1 MKELLLKEINTY
13 FNQFVSNESDSE
25 NLFSTKAYLRGES
38 LFNILNY
45 LVETS
50 ESIKNLTILNF
61 EKIPEIYADVVSSI
75 NNPNCSC
82 RNRVYSYFS
91 SNFDACK
98 NLFLDLFENNIIS
111 ENDLETV
118 KEMVESYLPQLNTR
132 YEDYSGKVV
141 EINNSAEDYS
151 KFIKN
156 LKESN
161 NFYQGISIIEN
172 NDKLKLFF
180 Y

>member
-1 MKELLLKEINTY
+1 MKEILLKEVNTY
-13 FNQFVSNESDSE
+13 FNQIAPNESDSE
-25 NLFSTKAYLRGES
+25 NLANTKVYLRGES
-38 LFNILNY
+38 LFNVLNY

-50 ESIKNLTILNF
+50 ESIKNLVILNF
-61 EKIPEIYADVVSSI
+61 EKIPEIYADIVSSI

-98 NLFLDLFENNIIS
+98 NLFLEIFENNIIS
-111 ENDLETV
+111 ENDLETI
-118 KEMVESYLPQLNTR
+118 KEMVESYMPQLNNR

-141 EINNSAEDYS
+141 EIDNSAEDYS
-151 KFIKN
+151 QFIKN
-156 LKESN
+156 LKESG
-161 NFYQGISIIEN
+161 NFYQGISVIEN
-172 NDKLKLFF
+172 NNKLKLFF

>member
-1 MKELLLKEINTY
+1 MKEILLKEVNTY
-13 FNQFVSNESDSE
+13 FNQIAPNESDSE
-25 NLFSTKAYLRGES
+25 NLANTKVYLRGES
-38 LFNILNY
+38 LFNVLNY

-50 ESIKNLTILNF
+50 ESIKNLVILNF
-61 EKIPEIYADVVSSI
+61 EKMPEIYADIVSSI

-98 NLFLDLFENNIIS
+98 NLFLEIFENNIIS
-111 ENDLETV
+111 ENDLETI
-118 KEMVESYLPQLNTR
+118 KEMVESYMPQLNNR

-141 EINNSAEDYS
+141 EIDNSAEDYS
-151 KFIKN
+151 QFIKN
-156 LKESN
+156 LKESG
-161 NFYQGISIIEN
+161 NFYQGISVIEN
-172 NDKLKLFF
+172 NNKLKLFF

>member
-1 MKELLLKEINTY
+1 MKEILLKEINTY
-13 FNQFVSNESDSE
+13 FNQIASNESDSE
-25 NLFSTKAYLRGES
+25 NLTSIKIYLKGES

-50 ESIKNLTILNF
+50 ESIKNLVISNF
-61 EKIPEIYADVVSSI
+61 EKMPEVYADIVSSI

-91 SNFDACK
+91 SNFDSCK
-98 NLFLDLFENNIIS
+98 NLFLEIFENNIIS

-118 KEMVESYLPQLNTR
+118 KEMVESYMPQLNSR

-151 KFIKN
+151 QFIKN
-156 LKESN
+156 LKESG

-172 NDKLKLFF
+172 NNKLKLFF

>member
-1 MKELLLKEINTY
+1 MKEILLKEVNTY
-13 FNQFVSNESDSE
+13 FNQIAPNESDSE
-25 NLFSTKAYLRGES
+25 NLANTKVYLRGES
-38 LFNILNY
+38 LFNVLNY

-50 ESIKNLTILNF
+50 ESIKNLVILNF
-61 EKIPEIYADVVSSI
+61 EKIPEIYADIVSSI

-98 NLFLDLFENNIIS
+98 NLFLEIFENNIIS
-111 ENDLETV
+111 ENELETI
-118 KEMVESYLPQLNTR
+118 KEMVESYMPQLNNR

-141 EINNSAEDYS
+141 EIDNNVEEYS
-151 KFIKN
+151 SFIKN
-156 LKESN
+156 LKESG
-161 NFYQGISIIEN
+161 NFYQGISVIEN
-172 NDKLKLFF
+172 NNKLKLFF

>member
-13 FNQFVSNESDSE
+13 FNQITSNESDSE
-25 NLFSTKAYLRGES
+25 NLASTKAYIRGES
-38 LFNILNY
+38 LFNVFIY

-50 ESIKNLTILNF
+50 ESIKNLVVLDF
-61 EKIPEIYADVVSSI
+61 EKIPEIYADIVSSI

-82 RNRVYSYFS
+82 RNRVHSYFS

-98 NLFLDLFENNIIS
+98 NLFLELFQNNIIS

-118 KEMVESYLPQLNTR
+118 KEMVESYIPQLNNR

-156 LKESN
+156 LKESY

-172 NDKLKLFF
+172 KDKLKLFF